1 MKVHPEIT
9 LPVYCPEVGIAH
21 IWEVLIMILHV
32 NPKTTNSGLA
42 DVVYDDDGENSDDDD
57 DRVAKFWIAS

>member
-1 MKVHPEIT
+1 M
-9 LPVYCPEVGIAH
+9 
-21 IWEVLIMILHV
+21 